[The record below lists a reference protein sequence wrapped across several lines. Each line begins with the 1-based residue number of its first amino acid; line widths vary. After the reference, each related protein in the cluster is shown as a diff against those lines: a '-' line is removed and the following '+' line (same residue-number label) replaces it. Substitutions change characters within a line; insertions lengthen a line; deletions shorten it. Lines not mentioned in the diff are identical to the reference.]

1 MIDGVC
7 LSVATDVAAI
17 DGLTLTNT
25 SDVSVRNVT
34 SSGTISATGTNWV
47 VPSRQWR
54 SEHRGLLEREDRSR
68 HAQQR

>member
-17 DGLTLTNT
+17 DSLTLTNT

-47 VPSRQWR
+47 V
-54 SEHRGLLEREDRSR
+54 LT
-68 HAQQR
+68 AVAF